1 MYHVVRDTCTDASK
15 STVACV
21 YCREELLPAV
31 MEFAKELAINVP
43 VTSLAVIKQQVLHH
57 PHMVRNDAL
66 HDSNSLM
73 AISTRGSP
81 E

>member
-1 MYHVVRDTCTDASK
+1 MK
-15 STVACV
+15 
-21 YCREELLPAV
+21 
-31 MEFAKELAINVP
+31 FAKELAKNVP

-57 PHMVRNDAL
+57 PHMARNEAL
-66 HDSNSLM
+66 AESNTHM